1 MRVTEGVD
9 LAVVVMI
16 AAAGIPTHNMCIRTK
31 LNHGKRTGG
40 SGKSMTVKT
49 GSDKRIYVLYLVFL
63 FLYNLFSLA
72 SEKY

>member
-1 MRVTEGVD
+1 
-9 LAVVVMI
+9 
-16 AAAGIPTHNMCIRTK
+16 
-31 LNHGKRTGG
+31 
-40 SGKSMTVKT
+40 MTVKT